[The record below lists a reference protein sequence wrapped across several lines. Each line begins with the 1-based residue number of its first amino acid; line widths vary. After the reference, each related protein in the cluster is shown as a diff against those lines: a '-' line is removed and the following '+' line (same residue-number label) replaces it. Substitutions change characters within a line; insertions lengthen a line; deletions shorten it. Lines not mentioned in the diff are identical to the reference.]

1 MERSPAEDETAV
13 STLQVR
19 LPPFWAKNPRAWF
32 AQVEAQFH
40 LKRINA
46 QLSRYYYIVSALP
59 PEIADQFDDV
69 LAATPP
75 ADAYDHLKATI
86 LRRKTESTSSRLQR
100 LLTTEE
106 LGDQRPSQLLHRMR
120 QLLGEQV
127 PHVENP
133 ILRELFLQRLPQ
145 GIRMVLASATD
156 MPLDR
161 LAEMADRVAEYAAPT
176 ISTLVEPPPSSTA
189 LQDLQLKID
198 QLTASVAALQPPSV
212 QLSISKKQR
221 RAICTVLRSRK
232 TLGEYAT
239 TVRQMYQDP
248 DGRDFFESF
257 RLSRASSSNL
267 LKMGKLLQ
275 TAVCINFMK
284 LLLMTFNVIFG
295 VMGMVLLILGVW
307 MNASLYHF
315 LRLSADYNQHMPL
328 VFIVTGIVVVV
339 VSILACIGTAKGQSA
354 ILYIFGGVL
363 ILVFLAEL
371 TAGIVGYV
379 YIRQVKEGIG
389 RGMNSSMVHYGAG
402 GMSDET
408 VDFVQNN
415 LGCCGLMSAEDWLAT
430 GYYKGSQHFPKS
442 CCSAPN
448 VACTAENLTL
458 RAEDAMY
465 DPYVLKVED
474 QTTTPVS
481 RSPPNPGEFVQA

>member
-1 MERSPAEDETAV
+1 
-13 STLQVR
+13 
-19 LPPFWAKNPRAWF
+19 
-32 AQVEAQFH
+32 
-40 LKRINA
+40 
-46 QLSRYYYIVSALP
+46 
-59 PEIADQFDDV
+59 
-69 LAATPP
+69 
-75 ADAYDHLKATI
+75 
-86 LRRKTESTSSRLQR
+86 
-100 LLTTEE
+100 
-106 LGDQRPSQLLHRMR
+106 
-120 QLLGEQV
+120 
-127 PHVENP
+127 
-133 ILRELFLQRLPQ
+133 
-145 GIRMVLASATD
+145 
-156 MPLDR
+156 
-161 LAEMADRVAEYAAPT
+161 
-176 ISTLVEPPPSSTA
+176 
-189 LQDLQLKID
+189 
-198 QLTASVAALQPPSV
+198 
-212 QLSISKKQR
+212 
-221 RAICTVLRSRK
+221 
-232 TLGEYAT
+232 
-239 TVRQMYQDP
+239 
-248 DGRDFFESF
+248 
-257 RLSRASSSNL
+257 
-267 LKMGKLLQ
+267 MGKLLQ

-354 ILYIFGGVL
+354 ILYIFGVVL

-430 GYYKGSQHFPKS
+430 EYYKGSQHFPKS

-458 RAEDAMY
+458 RAEGCY
-465 DPYVLKVED
+465 SKVMRFLDTNLSAIAGGAVGFAFFQLFGVALSFCLASNINKAKYER
-474 QTTTPVS
+474 V
-481 RSPPNPGEFVQA
+481 E